1 MSGAIAVEKT
11 NDAMLIERAEGEREP
26 ETNIVGPGTV
36 AGDPEEDLYGR
47 LKMLQRQLE
56 FVEIQV

>member
-11 NDAMLIERAEGEREP
+11 NDAMLVERAEGERAP
-26 ETNIVGPGTV
+26 ETNTIGAGTV
-36 AGDPEEDLYGR
+36 ASDPEEDLYGR

>member
-11 NDAMLIERAEGEREP
+11 NDAMHVERPEGEREP
-26 ETNIVGPGTV
+26 ATSVGPIPG
-36 AGDPEEDLYGR
+36 GPEEDLYGR